1 MYKKSQSMPPSLKKD
16 FLKLVEKYLNGT
28 ASDEEIDA
36 IEDYYAHFSDDPDIT
51 ESFNDEEITALKAT
65 LRHNINSHIERN
77 GKPIVVPIYR
87 KTYFRV
93 AASILL
99 FLTISVFVANKLRH
113 APVKLQAQN
122 HDLAPGGNRAVLT
135 LANGSKVNL
144 DNIKNGST
152 TIQPGAHVNKDGGQL
167 AYKAAADNS
176 GPIQVSYNKLTTPRG
191 GQYQLTLAD
200 GTKIWLNA
208 ASSLKYP
215 TAFSGS
221 ERVVELTGEA
231 YFEVAHNA
239 KQPFKVKA
247 TGQVVQD
254 IGTQFDVNSYADED
268 AVTTTLVEG
277 SIKIYSAKGQTM
289 MKPGQQYLLKNDG
302 SPQLKNDADVD
313 EATAWKNGMFQFDN
327 ANIKTIMRQVSR
339 WYNVDVEYRGTVPA
353 STYHG
358 RISRNSN
365 ASAVLQILALGG
377 INFTMEGGKII
388 VK

>member
-1 MYKKSQSMPPSLKKD
+1 MPPRLKKD

-36 IEDYYAHFSDDPDIT
+36 VERYYAHFSDDPDVT
-51 ESFNDEEITALKAT
+51 GSFNEEEIGMLKASF
-65 LRHNINSHIERN
+65 RHDINNRIEKAE
-77 GKPIVVPIYR
+77 KPVVPIYR
-87 KTYFRV
+87 KTYVRV

-99 FLTISVFVANKLRH
+99 FLSISVFVANKLKH
-113 APVKLQAQN
+113 PQVKLMAQN
-122 HDLAPGGNRAVLT
+122 HDLAPGGHKAILT
-135 LANGSKVNL
+135 LANGAKINL
-144 DNIKNGST
+144 ANIKNGSL
-152 TIQPGAHVNKDGGQL
+152 TIQPGAHVNKESGQL

-176 GPIQVSYNKLTTPRG
+176 GPIQISYNTLTTPRG

-200 GTKIWLNA
+200 GTKVWLNA

-239 KQPFKVKA
+239 KQPFKVKTA
-247 TGQVVQD
+247 GQIVQD
-254 IGTQFDVNSYADED
+254 IGTQFDINSYADEE

-277 SIKIYSAKGQTM
+277 SVKIYSVKGQTM
-289 MKPGQQYLLKNDG
+289 LRPGQQYLSKADG
-302 SPQLKNDADVD
+302 SSQLKDDID
-313 EATAWKNGMFQFDN
+313 TREATAWKVGMFQFDN
-327 ANIKTIMRQVSR
+327 ADIRTIMRQVSR